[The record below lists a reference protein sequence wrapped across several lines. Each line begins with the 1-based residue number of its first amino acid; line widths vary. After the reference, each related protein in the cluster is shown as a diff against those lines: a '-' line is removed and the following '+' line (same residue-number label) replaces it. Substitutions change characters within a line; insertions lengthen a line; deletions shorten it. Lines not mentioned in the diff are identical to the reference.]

1 MLRKQAPLAYTVW
14 EKCTPYTWSLLLPL
28 PACYWGYNAET
39 NWLLSLLEMA
49 LVGRVC
55 MPQQNDKLASM
66 QESFSW
72 RHLCKFRDALNVIIF
87 PILCMWWQIM
97 DAHGNYQPRKEIS
110 LKSIPSTRRDFFSTW
125 TLNCEPVCFSNSL
138 SQHAVVNKEKV
149 ILWWHLNSG
158 SASASWGASVHYKP
172 LRQ

>member
-1 MLRKQAPLAYTVW
+1 
-14 EKCTPYTWSLLLPL
+14 
-28 PACYWGYNAET
+28 
-39 NWLLSLLEMA
+39 
-49 LVGRVC
+49 
-55 MPQQNDKLASM
+55 M

-125 TLNCEPVCFSNSL
+125 TLNCGPVCFSNSL
-138 SQHAVVNKEKV
+138 SQHVVVNKEKV

-172 LRQ
+172 LRQYLFGPSGALTSPISTSSFLSSMMFLRPILSLSGS

>member
-1 MLRKQAPLAYTVW
+1 
-14 EKCTPYTWSLLLPL
+14 
-28 PACYWGYNAET
+28 
-39 NWLLSLLEMA
+39 
-49 LVGRVC
+49 
-55 MPQQNDKLASM
+55 M

-125 TLNCEPVCFSNSL
+125 TLNCGPVCFSNSL
-138 SQHAVVNKEKV
+138 RQHAVVNKEKV

-172 LRQ
+172 LRQYLLGLSGALTSPLSTSSFLSSMMFLRPILLLSGS